1 MRGTN
6 IAEKRR
12 ANGAA
17 GSRRVALATGGTA
30 GHVTPAL
37 AVAEAYRAARPD
49 TSVVFIGSASGF
61 EQRLVAAHGY
71 HFETIPAAPLYGVTA
86 WRRLQAFSH
95 LAAGVRRA
103 RRVLARNDVQLV
115 IGFGGYA
122 SAGAV
127 LAARSLGLAVAVH
140 DANATP
146 GLTNRLL
153 AHVVDRILLGWD
165 GAAQH
170 VAAGRSRCTG
180 TPIRPALA
188 ALAGAP
194 HRPPDAARARLLVY
208 GGSQGSPFLNRHA
221 PELAAVLRP
230 DRARG
235 RGAARERTRA
245 AAGGARS
252 LCGTWRRGGRG
263 TARATTSPPRTAGRM
278 SPSPPPAPSR
288 SPSWRR
294 RACPRCSSRWRPPP
308 TITRP
313 ATRRSSPPPPERRGC
328 ARKRG
333 TRPLVGR
340 QLAALLRDRDAW
352 RGLSERTARL
362 ARADAAAAVVAECEA
377 LLVSSSRIVEGGA
390 PSPPGAGRSAGHGA
404 GADGAAPSEGSP
416 PPRSSRD
423 RPRRRCARRPCGN
436 GSWHGRRET

>member
-1 MRGTN
+1 MRGADIT
-6 IAEKRR
+6 EKQR

-17 GSRRVALATGGTA
+17 GPRRVALATGGTA

-49 TSVVFIGSASGF
+49 TSVVFIGSAVGF

-71 HFETIPAAPLYGVTA
+71 PFETIPAAPLYGVTA
-86 WRRLQAFSH
+86 WRRVQAFSH
-95 LAAGVRRA
+95 LAQGVRCA
-103 RRVLARNDVQLV
+103 RRVLAREDVQLV

-180 TPIRPALA
+180 TPIRSALA
-188 ALAGAP
+188 ALVGAP
-194 HRPPDAARARLLVY
+194 RCPPDAARARLLVY
-208 GGSQGSPFLNRHA
+208 GGSQGSPFLNQHA
-221 PELAAVLRP
+221 PELAAVLRQAGLAVEVRHVSGREP
-230 DRARG
+230 PQPVRAAYAARG
-235 RGAARERTRA
+235 VAAEVEAHLDDIAAAYRWADVAVASAGAVALAELA
-245 AAGGARS
+245 AAGLPAVLVPLAAAAHDHQASNAAVFAAATGAPWVREAA
-252 LCGTWRRGGRG
+252 WE
-263 TARATTSPPRTAGRM
+263 ADA
-278 SPSPPPAPSR
+278 
-288 SPSWRR
+288 
-294 RACPRCSSRWRPPP
+294 
-308 TITRP
+308 
-313 ATRRSSPPPPERRGC
+313 
-328 ARKRG
+328 
-333 TRPLVGR
+333 VGR
-340 QLAALLRDRDAW
+340 QLVALLGDRDAW

-377 LLVSSSRIVEGGA
+377 LL
-390 PSPPGAGRSAGHGA
+390 
-404 GADGAAPSEGSP
+404 GADRG
-416 PPRSSRD
+416 
-423 RPRRRCARRPCGN
+423 
-436 GSWHGRRET
+436 